1 MKTNQAQQLNLL
13 GPPEAVGFATKPV
26 APTNIF
32 VLIAAIILSPSRQMT
47 RKSCAN
53 LLWPE
58 ADAETSSTALR
69 QLLHRAKAFRQPGS
83 EFIKVSKTE
92 VIAGADVA
100 NTDLVAFFE
109 LSESSEPAELKQ
121 ALTLFR
127 SDLLDGVEINGEEG
141 HAWLERQ
148 RSELRDRFFRTC
160 EKALRQATR
169 YGRGHE
175 AWIDDIRRQMLAI
188 DPEREET
195 HSLIVDA
202 YVRIGDVTNAQTA
215 FKNLENSA
223 ANLVGPSDPDKLVT
237 NARRRVVEL
246 QENLSA
252 APAPEAKRRNTPRVA
267 FNAPTVFDPNE
278 SDMLVRCFIEDVAD
292 TLARFRSFAV
302 IAPYSSFQVNS
313 SDPESEKSLGEI
325 DYIVKCN
332 VISFS
337 DRLSFTLIDKHSG
350 EIIWSAEFDLKIQEL
365 RYTFQIVTKQ
375 TAATI
380 ADQLEQH
387 QVATLSTRADTQAYS
402 LYLQG
407 LEAMTICDLPG
418 VRRARKH
425 LMQAISEDRHF
436 ADAHAKIAQTLQL
449 EWLLLGGNDPT
460 LLNKARSNAEN
471 AVDIDPAASVGQ
483 WMIAVVAMYQ
493 REYELTEEK
502 FREAEALSPNS
513 PDLLVQYADALSH
526 MGEAD
531 LGWSKFEKALS
542 LNPLPPDKYW
552 WAGAGIAFHLG
563 DYRKAADLCRRMR
576 NIEPA
581 LRVLVSSLGLLGEEE
596 EAQIAADHLREI
608 YPNIS
613 AKDLISVSPDRT
625 SEVQQLFFEGLR
637 RAGIA

>member
-1 MKTNQAQQLNLL
+1 
-13 GPPEAVGFATKPV
+13 
-26 APTNIF
+26 
-32 VLIAAIILSPSRQMT
+32 
-47 RKSCAN
+47 
-53 LLWPE
+53 
-58 ADAETSSTALR
+58 
-69 QLLHRAKAFRQPGS
+69 
-83 EFIKVSKTE
+83 
-92 VIAGADVA
+92 
-100 NTDLVAFFE
+100 
-109 LSESSEPAELKQ
+109 
-121 ALTLFR
+121 
-127 SDLLDGVEINGEEG
+127 
-141 HAWLERQ
+141 
-148 RSELRDRFFRTC
+148 
-160 EKALRQATR
+160 
-169 YGRGHE
+169 
-175 AWIDDIRRQMLAI
+175 
-188 DPEREET
+188 
-195 HSLIVDA
+195 
-202 YVRIGDVTNAQTA
+202 
-215 FKNLENSA
+215 
-223 ANLVGPSDPDKLVT
+223 
-237 NARRRVVEL
+237 
-246 QENLSA
+246 
-252 APAPEAKRRNTPRVA
+252 
-267 FNAPTVFDPNE
+267 
-278 SDMLVRCFIEDVAD
+278 
-292 TLARFRSFAV
+292 
-302 IAPYSSFQVNS
+302 
-313 SDPESEKSLGEI
+313 
-325 DYIVKCN
+325 
-332 VISFS
+332 
-337 DRLSFTLIDKHSG
+337 
-350 EIIWSAEFDLKIQEL
+350 
-365 RYTFQIVTKQ
+365 
-375 TAATI
+375 
-380 ADQLEQH
+380 
-387 QVATLSTRADTQAYS
+387 
-402 LYLQG
+402 
-407 LEAMTICDLPG
+407 
-418 VRRARKH
+418 
-425 LMQAISEDRHF
+425 MQAISEDRHF